1 MCSFPAVT
9 QRGATVF
16 SESLSA
22 FNRFG
27 ILLAADDPNPFGG
40 IMNMLP
46 FFLAVGFLF
55 YFMIIRPQKREKK
68 RRESLL
74 QALKK
79 NDRVVTIG
87 GIIGVVTSV
96 SAEGKEVSLKI
107 DEATNA
113 KLRVLRSSI
122 HEVLKDDSADEAS
135 SK

>member
-1 MCSFPAVT
+1 M
-9 QRGATVF
+9 F

-22 FNRFG
+22 FSLFG
-27 ILLAADDPNPFGG
+27 VLLAADAPNIGLLD
-40 IMNMLP
+40 MAP
-46 FFLAVGFLF
+46 FFLIVGVLF
-55 YFMIIRPQKREKK
+55 YMMIIRPQRREKK

-74 QALKK
+74 QSLKK

-87 GIIGVVTSV
+87 GIIGVVTNV
-96 SAEGKEVSLKI
+96 SPEGKEVTLKV

-122 HEVLKDDSADEAS
+122 HEVLKDDSAGEKP

>member
-1 MCSFPAVT
+1 M
-9 QRGATVF
+9 F

-22 FNRFG
+22 FSLFSV
-27 ILLAADDPNPFGG
+27 LFAADPINLFD
-40 IMNMLP
+40 MAP
-46 FFLAVGFLF
+46 FFLIVGILF
-55 YFMIIRPQKREKK
+55 YMMIIRPQKREKK

-96 SAEGKEVSLKI
+96 SAEGKEVTLKI
-107 DEATNA
+107 DEAINA

-122 HEVLKDDSADEAS
+122 HEVLKDDSADEKP

>member
-1 MCSFPAVT
+1 M
-9 QRGATVF
+9 F

-22 FNRFG
+22 FSLFSVLFVAEAANP
-27 ILLAADDPNPFGG
+27 INLLDMA
-40 IMNMLP
+40 P
-46 FFLAVGFLF
+46 FFLIVGILF
-55 YFMIIRPQKREKK
+55 YMMIIRPQRREKK
-68 RRESLL
+68 RRATLL

-96 SAEGKEVSLKI
+96 SPEGKEVTLKI
-107 DEATNA
+107 DESTNA

-122 HEVLKDDSADEAS
+122 HEVLKDDSADEKL